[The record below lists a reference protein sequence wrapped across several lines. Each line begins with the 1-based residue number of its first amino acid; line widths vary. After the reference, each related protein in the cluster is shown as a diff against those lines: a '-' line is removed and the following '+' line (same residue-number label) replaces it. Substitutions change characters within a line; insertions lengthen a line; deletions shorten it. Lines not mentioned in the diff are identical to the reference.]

1 MQISEIYKTT
11 KKKLDNLNI
20 ESSEI
25 DARVIIKKIFGFTD
39 KELIMDIKF
48 HFQKRK

>member
-25 DARVIIKKIFGFTD
+25 DARVIIKNIFGCTD
-39 KELIMDIKF
+39 KELILNNKLIT
-48 HFQKRK
+48 